1 MERQSFLLQFV
12 YVQWSEHFQF
22 LGLFELNTEI
32 LIFLINICFIIIIS
46 IFGIMLNCGI
56 IVAWFVGIPRIEMMG
71 RGNFIFC

>member
-22 LGLFELNTEI
+22 LGLFELNIKI

-46 IFGIMLNCGI
+46 ISGIMLNCGI

-71 RGNFIFC
+71 HGNFIFC